1 MLKHEETD
9 FRLMVHMKHAIDS
22 NSSVIIWSHSADTH
36 THTHTHAH
44 IFVIALASFYSTNL
58 ILDSGT
64 GTGRKI
70 VQISDVEIEE
80 DNRNALISFH
90 YFTECD

>member
-1 MLKHEETD
+1 MRNMLSIPT
-9 FRLMVHMKHAIDS
+9 IQ
-22 NSSVIIWSHSADTH
+22 SSSGQILQTH
-36 THTHTHAH
+36 THTGM
-44 IFVIALASFYSTNL
+44 FVIALASFYSTNL

-90 YFTECD
+90 YFTKCD

>member
-1 MLKHEETD
+1 MRNMLSIPT
-9 FRLMVHMKHAIDS
+9 VQ
-22 NSSVIIWSHSADTH
+22 SSSGHILQTHRHTH
-36 THTHTHAH
+36 THTHTH

-90 YFTECD
+90 YFTKCD